1 MAWNCVKTDKGLAL
15 EAKTIAGATIT
26 LTRCVS
32 GAGKVA
38 TVDLRKQTAVTTE
51 KQSLSVQSIKVTG
64 NKYSI
69 RAVLSN
75 LSLTTG
81 YDMYQVGFYATD
93 PQDGEILFAI
103 AQIDNAKVIPSKDES
118 PGYAIEFTFTFE
130 NSSDANIDISIDT
143 SGFAMIET
151 VAEMIDSANEDV
163 VRCEDATDFGS
174 AEDPDSILSIVSE
187 LSEEVANLAETVGSI
202 TTTQF

>member
-32 GAGKVA
+32 GAGKVS
-38 TVDLRKQTAVTTE
+38 TVDLRKQTAVNTE
-51 KQSLSVQSIKVTG
+51 KQSLSVQSINVTG

-75 LSLTTG
+75 VSLSIG
-81 YDMYQVGFYATD
+81 YDMYQVGFYAND
-93 PQDGEILFAI
+93 PQEGEILFAL
-103 AQIDNAKVIPSKDES
+103 AQIDKAKTIPSKDDS

-130 NSSDANIDISIDT
+130 NSGDANINISLDT
-143 SGFAMIET
+143 SGFATIET
-151 VAEMIDSANEDV
+151 VGEMIDDV
-163 VRCEDATDFGS
+163 VELGEDITD
-174 AEDPDSILSIVSE
+174 
-187 LSEEVANLAETVGSI
+187 
-202 TTTQF
+202 